1 MQCTAPKK
9 YHQMMRSY
17 EKLRRVGTN
26 TGNSISNVAGKEATE
41 EFFTQCYHFKDW
53 LKKEL
58 PRLSQQIEDH
68 ITSSNALSIAA
79 DYCNSFKH
87 AGLDKQP
94 RLGEALVEILE
105 HTRMELT
112 PQGFVGSAEVEIKT
126 ASKSYR
132 ASDVAADC
140 IRDWDTFLQ
149 SNNITISAP

>member
-1 MQCTAPKK
+1 MQFKAANK

-17 EKLRRVGTN
+17 EKRRRVGAN
-26 TGNSISNVAGKEATE
+26 TGNSISNVAGKDATE

-68 ITSSNALSIAA
+68 ITSSSALSVAA

-94 RLGEALVEILE
+94 RSGETLVEIME

-112 PQGFVGSAEVEIKT
+112 PQGFVGSAEVEIRT
-126 ASKSYR
+126 ASKTYR

-140 IRDWDTFLQ
+140 IRDWDAFLR
-149 SNNITISAP
+149 SNNITVPAP